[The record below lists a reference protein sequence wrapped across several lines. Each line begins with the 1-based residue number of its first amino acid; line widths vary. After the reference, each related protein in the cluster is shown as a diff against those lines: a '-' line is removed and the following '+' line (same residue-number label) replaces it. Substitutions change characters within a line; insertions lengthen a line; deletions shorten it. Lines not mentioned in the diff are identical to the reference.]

1 MYSSKPPYD
10 DSCVACRISA
20 TSSSSRFEYRQ
31 ETEVE
36 GEEAT
41 AAAAGQSAG
50 GQQQAS
56 AAAGVEDIRARLER
70 IKQSVAF

>member
-1 MYSSKPPYD
+1 MYFSKPPYD
-10 DSCVACRISA
+10 DSRVACRISA

-36 GEEAT
+36 GEEA

>member
-36 GEEAT
+36 GEEA